1 MKNESTFQV
10 LRVSPGKSIF
20 LFICWWILSTVFAS
34 VIIGYIG
41 TGTVAR
47 MRWATLVQDIFMFIM
62 PVVLTMLIVARQP
75 MTFTGLGNR
84 VTSRQVLWV
93 ILISILAIPAMNCL
107 VAWNENI
114 HFPQSMAGL
123 EGILRGS
130 EERARGFVD
139 MLMGGDTVTDLLLG
153 ILIMGCLTGLAEEL
167 FFRGGMQPLLCKFM
181 HDNHH
186 AAIWAT
192 AVIFSAVH
200 LQFFG
205 FFPRVLMGAFFGY
218 LFYWSGSLR
227 LSVFAHALNNSLVV
241 LNFWLMNKGIAG
253 GDINTLGS
261 QGGPVHI
268 ALAVASAVVTGAALY
283 YFVSKISQT
292 SCGGK

>member
-1 MKNESTFQV
+1 MENDINARQ

-205 FFPRVLMGAFFGY
+205 FFPGCLWGRF
-218 LFYWSGSLR
+218 
-227 LSVFAHALNNSLVV
+227 SVIFLLERFVE
-241 LNFWLMNKGIAG
+241 
-253 GDINTLGS
+253 
-261 QGGPVHI
+261 
-268 ALAVASAVVTGAALY
+268 AVGVCPCA
-283 YFVSKISQT
+283 
-292 SCGGK
+292 

>member
-1 MKNESTFQV
+1 
-10 LRVSPGKSIF
+10 
-20 LFICWWILSTVFAS
+20 
-34 VIIGYIG
+34 
-41 TGTVAR
+41 

-283 YFVSKISQT
+283 YFASKISQT